1 MTISTSTSAARAAPP
16 AAHPRRWRI
25 LAVVLLAQAL
35 DLLDAT
41 VMNVAAP
48 SVSAGLG
55 GGVTIMQ
62 WLTAGYTLAFGV
74 LLIVGGRLGDRWGR
88 RRLFVLGAAG
98 FTAASAVCAM
108 APSPAVL
115 VAARVAQG
123 AFGALMIPQGF
134 GVLSAVFDERERG
147 RAFATFG
154 PVMALAG
161 VGGPVLAGGLIAL
174 DPAGLDWRLIF
185 LINLPLG
192 ALTVVGALR
201 WMPADPGDPLVRID
215 APGAA
220 LVAMGSALVVHPL
233 IQGREAGW
241 PWWTFAEIAAGIA
254 AFAAFGRRQRTSRSP
269 VLVPSLLRKPAFVGG
284 LAVTAAFFT
293 GLGGLLLVLS
303 LHLRLD
309 LGRSAWGTALSLS
322 PLAVGIGLASL
333 VAPSAAGRLGRSLLH
348 LGLGVE
354 ALGTL
359 GLAAVAASGSWA
371 WALSIPTLV
380 VGLGVGLVSGT
391 LVQSILAAAEPAE
404 TGSASG
410 TLNALQQLSTALGVA
425 VLGTVYFAVHD
436 PGTPDP
442 GADGL
447 VIGALVVTATCL
459 VGAALVLLLPRPAP
473 RRRNTDRV
481 APRPVPDEPVSRSH
495 P

>member
-1 MTISTSTSAARAAPP
+1 MTVPASTSLARAAPLT
-16 AAHPRRWRI
+16 AHPHRWRI

-48 SVSAGLG
+48 SVRAGLG
-55 GGVTIMQ
+55 GGAAMMQ

-98 FTAASAVCAM
+98 FTVASAVCAT

-123 AFGALMIPQGF
+123 ALGALMIPQGF
-134 GVLSAVFDERERG
+134 GVLSAAFDERERG

-192 ALTVVGALR
+192 VLTVVGALR

-215 APGAA
+215 PPGAL

-241 PWWTFAEIAAGIA
+241 PWWTFAEIAVGIV
-254 AFAAFGRRQRTSRSP
+254 AFIAFGRRQGTSRSP

-303 LHLRLD
+303 LHLQLA
-309 LGRSAWGTALSLS
+309 LGRSAWETALSLS

-333 VAPSAAGRLGRSLLH
+333 VAPAVAVRLGRSLLH
-348 LGLGVE
+348 VGLGVE

-359 GLAAVAASGSWA
+359 GLAAVAASGSPA

-380 VGLGVGLVSGT
+380 VGSGVGLVSGT

-410 TLNALQQLSTALGVA
+410 ALNALQQLSTALGVA
-425 VLGTVYFAVHD
+425 VLGTVYFAAHD
-436 PGTPDP
+436 PGAPDP

-459 VGAALVLLLPRPAP
+459 VGAALVLLLPR
-473 RRRNTDRV
+473 DRD
-481 APRPVPDEPVSRSH
+481 RGRDRDRDRGRSRAS
-495 P
+495 

>member
-1 MTISTSTSAARAAPP
+1 MTIPASTSAARAAAP
-16 AAHPRRWRI
+16 AAHPLRWRI
-25 LAVVLLAQAL
+25 LIVVLLAQAL

-48 SVSAGLG
+48 SVRAGLG
-55 GGVTIMQ
+55 GGATVMQ

-98 FTAASAVCAM
+98 FTVASAVCAA
-108 APSPAVL
+108 APTPAVL

-123 AFGALMIPQGF
+123 ALGALMIPQGF
-134 GVLSAVFDERERG
+134 GILSSVFDERERG

-185 LINLPLG
+185 LVNLPLG

-215 APGAA
+215 PLGAA
-220 LVAMGSALVVHPL
+220 LVATGSALVVHPL

-241 PWWTFAEIAAGIA
+241 PWWTFAEIAAGIV

-303 LHLRLD
+303 LHLQLD

-322 PLAVGIGLASL
+322 PLAAGIGLASL
-333 VAPSAAGRLGRSLLH
+333 VAPSASARLGRSLLH
-348 LGLGVE
+348 VGLGVE

-359 GLAAVAASGSWA
+359 ALAVVAASGSPA
-371 WALSIPTLV
+371 WTLSIPILV

-391 LVQSILAAAEPAE
+391 LVRSILAAAEPAE
-404 TGSASG
+404 MGSASG
-410 TLNALQQLSTALGVA
+410 ALNALQQLSTALGVA
-425 VLGTVYFAVHD
+425 LLGTVYFSAHD
-436 PGTPDP
+436 PGSADP
-442 GADGL
+442 GTGGL
-447 VIGALVVTATCL
+447 IIGALAVTATCL
-459 VGAALVLLLPRPAP
+459 IGAALVLLLPRA
-473 RRRNTDRV
+473 RT
-481 APRPVPDEPVSRSH
+481 S
-495 P
+495 